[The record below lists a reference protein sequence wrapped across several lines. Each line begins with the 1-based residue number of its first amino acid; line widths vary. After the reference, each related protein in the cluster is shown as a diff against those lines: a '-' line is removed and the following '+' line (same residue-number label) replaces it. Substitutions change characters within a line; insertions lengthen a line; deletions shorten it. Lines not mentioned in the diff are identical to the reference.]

1 MTLLDV
7 FPMRVLSLDQIRAF
21 LAVCRT
27 GGVQKAAQHL
37 HLTQPAVTTRIKK
50 LEDNLGVALFERHAS
65 GMKLTKR
72 GELLLQYAE
81 QFERLADRVEEVVVA
96 PEGIDRRLRVGAS
109 ETVAQ
114 CWLPD
119 FISALHQ
126 KYPRTEVD
134 INVDI
139 SVNLRSALLAREIDI
154 AILLG
159 PISEYSVDNVVLPGV
174 ELAWFVAA
182 DVETRDGAE
191 HELLAHKPVITYA
204 RNTRPWRELRS
215 LLFNK
220 VGPDVPVFPSSSLS
234 ACFRLVE
241 AGLGVA
247 ALPKVL
253 GRRFLAEGTIREFD
267 PGWKPSD
274 LQFSVSYLGDPRDHL
289 VEVAAELARAT
300 AVTWH
305 AQNCPAI
312 RA

>member
-1 MTLLDV
+1 
-7 FPMRVLSLDQIRAF
+7 MRVMNLDQIRAF

-27 GGVQKAAQHL
+27 GGVQRAAQYL
-37 HLTQPAVTTRIKK
+37 NLTQPAVTTRIKK
-50 LEDNLGVALFERHAS
+50 LEDSLGVALFERQAS
-65 GMKLTKR
+65 GMRMTKR

-96 PEGIDRRLRVGAS
+96 PGGIDRRLRIGAS

-119 FISALHQ
+119 FVSALHV
-126 KYPRTEVD
+126 KYPRTEVE

-139 SVNLRSALLAREIDI
+139 SVNLRAALLTRKIDL

-159 PISEYSVDNVVLPGV
+159 PISEYSVDNVILPGV

-182 DVETRDGAE
+182 NVPDPEGCA
-191 HELLAHKPVITYA
+191 HKLLEEKPVITYA
-204 RNTRPWRELRS
+204 RNTRPWRELKA
-215 LLFNK
+215 LLFNH
-220 VGPDVPVFPSSSLS
+220 VGADISLFPSSSLS

-247 ALPKVL
+247 ALPRVL
-253 GRRFLAEGTIREFD
+253 GSRLLAEGCIREFD

-274 LQFSVSYLGDPRDHL
+274 LRFSVSYLGDPRDHL
-289 VEVAAELARAT
+289 VEAAAELAKFT
-300 AVTWH
+300 AETWH
-305 AQNCPAI
+305 ADN
-312 RA
+312 